1 MSTVNTSFTTSARS
15 LGQCNPI
22 ASLCAVLSLCLL
34 ASDASAQGLK
44 LEGVNRL
51 AHSRIIPGAVLPIQ
65 ATVSNPTENRGEGIV
80 VAIVDG
86 IPDRQSARRFALRP
100 GQSRE
105 VDLFLNIPQSVA
117 NKESIDIVT
126 RLYEDAGGTEVI
138 QGAGQRA
145 EYKFTL
151 TVEKEANFAAF
162 LMDEEEL
169 AVPSWYWP
177 QSHPLMSY
185 EWAIATRI
193 DSGTPRRVA
202 NMGSSP
208 LPIHQLDWSVL
219 KSAVVADESKLQDLA
234 FVDSLRS
241 FVEAGGKL
249 WVMLDRVSPTAI
261 RPLLGTN
268 QLCEDVDAVELQ
280 EFTVSVIGDS
290 TQIAESDRVVS
301 SEEPLRM
308 RRVLQSGGTVTH
320 EVDGWP
326 AAIWMSVG
334 YGEILL
340 TTLDPAAWVEP
351 RDLSNDPGGN
361 SMGVSAY
368 ASRIWASRLALEVNV
383 PTRNLPLVAET
394 SYPLELMGSR
404 VVPKGWI
411 ATGLS
416 VFCLLLLVLGVW
428 RWRAGDLRT
437 IGIAIPTLAI
447 VFSGGM
453 VLATSFTRLDQPE
466 SVTRLQLI
474 QVAEDGAS
482 AVVRE
487 QAAVY
492 LKAGRQ
498 MDLSGSVD
506 GAVQIDEGLQ
516 SGVQRRTQN
525 GFQTWQLN
533 NVSWPPGFWRYSS
546 QFRVPTDDLKV
557 KAILDSDGL
566 RLELP
571 ELPSPLE
578 DPVLS
583 YTLGGRMLVGGSG
596 PTRSVDPSLT
606 AKDGRWIAGTLIST
620 EQQRRLEIY
629 KQFFAPGDRKQYLD
643 QVLYGWTDVWPETPG
658 WSQELEKSGSA
669 LVALPVELQRPD
681 PMELIDVP
689 HGLVRLQ
696 NDESRLGSS
705 LAFDG
710 QTGEWVRELTSAATA
725 NLQLVLPKELVPF
738 EAEYLDLMLNME
750 APQRD
755 VQLRI
760 ETEQGVVFTQDFNE
774 PSIPWS
780 SRVSDPRVLEAAKD
794 GSLNLILEVSERKDL
809 KQGESSS
816 RSVPWQ
822 VNNLEASYRGRVVT
836 D

>member
-1 MSTVNTSFTTSARS
+1 MSIENTNFATSARS
-15 LGQCNPI
+15 LGQCNSI
-22 ASLCAVLSLCLL
+22 ALLCAVLSLCLL

-65 ATVSNPTENRGEGIV
+65 ATVSNPTKSPGEGIV

-86 IPDRQSARRFALRP
+86 TPDRQSARRLALEP
-100 GQSRE
+100 GQSRD
-105 VDLFLNIPQSVA
+105 VDLFLNIPQTVA
-117 NKESIDIVT
+117 NQESVDIVT
-126 RLYEDAGGTEVI
+126 RLYEDSSGTEVI
-138 QGAGQRA
+138 QGAAQRA

-162 LMDEEEL
+162 FMDEEEL
-169 AVPSWYWP
+169 SVPSWYWP

-208 LPIHQLDWSVL
+208 LPIHQFDWSVL

-241 FVEAGGKL
+241 FVETGGKL

-268 QLCEDVDAVELQ
+268 QLCEEVDAVELQ
-280 EFTVSVIGDS
+280 DFTVSVIGDS
-290 TQIAESDRVVS
+290 TLIAESDRVVS
-301 SEEPLRM
+301 SEAPLRM

-361 SMGVSAY
+361 SLGVSAF
-368 ASRIWASRLALEVNV
+368 ASRIWSSRLALEVNV
-383 PTRNLPLVAET
+383 PTRNLPLDAET

-404 VVPKGWI
+404 VVSKGWI
-411 ATGLS
+411 AAGLI

-437 IGIAIPTLAI
+437 IGIATPTLAI

-453 VLATSFTRLDQPE
+453 VLATSFTRLDQSE

-474 QVAEDGAS
+474 QVAENGAS
-482 AVVRE
+482 AMVRE
-487 QAAVY
+487 QGAVY

-498 MDLSGSVD
+498 MELSGSVD
-506 GAVQIDEGLQ
+506 GAVQIDEELQ
-516 SGVQRRTQN
+516 SGVQRQTQN
-525 GFQTWQLN
+525 GFQNWQLDN
-533 NVSWPPGFWRYSS
+533 ASWPPGFWRYNS
-546 QFRVPTDDLKV
+546 QFRVPTSDLKV

-571 ELPSPLE
+571 ELPSTLE

-620 EQQRRLEIY
+620 EQQRRLEVY
-629 KQFFAPGDRKQYLD
+629 RQFFATGDRKQYLD

-658 WSQELEKSGSA
+658 WSRELEESGSA
-669 LVALPVELQRPD
+669 LVALPVELQRPN
-681 PMELIDVP
+681 PKELIDVP

-780 SRVSDPRVLEAAKD
+780 GRVSDPRVLEAAKD
-794 GSLNLILEVSERKDL
+794 GTLNLVLEVSDRKDL
-809 KQGESSS
+809 KQGQSSN

>member
-1 MSTVNTSFTTSARS
+1 MNTSFTTSARS

-86 IPDRQSARRFALRP
+86 IPDRQSARRLALRP

>member
-1 MSTVNTSFTTSARS
+1 MSTVNTSFTTSACS

-86 IPDRQSARRFALRP
+86 IPDRQSARRLALRP

-126 RLYEDAGGTEVI
+126 RLYEDSGGTEVI